1 MNILL
6 LLKLADTMSKQM
18 NGDGL
23 HLPRAGGILGRGLR
37 GGSSLRPQAW
47 TPLRCPAACA
57 AFPWGAFSY
66 RACVTCC
73 GGSCVRQGFQGLH
86 GWILLSLGP
95 QVGTLASV
103 CSPIPCGWPATLP
116 NRAVREKGGR
126 QLLAPSWLNLG
137 GRKRVNIRL

>member
-6 LLKLADTMSKQM
+6 LLKLADTISKQM

-23 HLPRAGGILGRGLR
+23 HLPQAGSILGRGLR

-47 TPLRCPAACA
+47 TPSRCPAACA

-73 GGSCVRQGFQGLH
+73 GGSCVRQGLQGPARLD
-86 GWILLSLGP
+86 
-95 QVGTLASV
+95 LASPGT
-103 CSPIPCGWPATLP
+103 SGGDSWPLCARLSH
-116 NRAVREKGGR
+116 VGG
-126 QLLAPSWLNLG
+126 QPPSLTG
-137 GRKRVNIRL
+137 Q